1 MQGGRGQTPWVY
13 RMLKGD
19 LSGAVH
25 HEPRVL
31 IPDLN
36 GINME
41 HLIHLNRFIFL
52 VDETKLEDM
61 NRAYLSYG
69 VCVLLYL
76 LHTDDWNT
84 PSSPH
89 IFKG

>member
-19 LSGAVH
+19 LSEAVH
-25 HEPRVL
+25 HEPGVL

-41 HLIHLNRFIFL
+41 YLIHLNRFIFL

-61 NRAYLSYG
+61 NRAYLSYVVH
-69 VCVLLYL
+69 VCVCFLGLATY
-76 LHTDDWNT
+76 W
-84 PSSPH
+84 
-89 IFKG
+89 